1 MAAFFDQNLSGIKVH
16 LKLFLGHLHL
26 LIVVVWNIKDC
37 LDSKRDISAVMKLV
51 FKWNLGVGKMFIE
64 LLIFILSHISLVAEP
79 DSLQAV
85 DNLVVQL
92 NGVLV
97 ENRVLLNYFVYLKLP

>member
-1 MAAFFDQNLSGIKVH
+1 M
-16 LKLFLGHLHL
+16 
-26 LIVVVWNIKDC
+26 VVWNVKDC

-79 DSLQAV
+79 DSLQTV
-85 DNLVVQL
+85 DNLIVQF

>member
-1 MAAFFDQNLSGIKVH
+1 M
-16 LKLFLGHLHL
+16 
-26 LIVVVWNIKDC
+26 VVWDIKDR

-64 LLIFILSHISLVAEP
+64 LLIFILSDFSLVAEP
-79 DSLQAV
+79 DSLQTV
-85 DNLVVQL
+85 DNLVVQF

>member
-1 MAAFFDQNLSGIKVH
+1 M
-16 LKLFLGHLHL
+16 
-26 LIVVVWNIKDC
+26 IVWDIKDR

-64 LLIFILSHISLVAEP
+64 LLIFILSDFSLVAEP
-79 DSLQAV
+79 DSLQTV
-85 DNLVVQL
+85 DNLVVQF